1 MMSSLEVT
9 ASRRVG
15 VTGRTA
21 GWPRS
26 LLDALPA
33 AAVAAA
39 FLALWVGA
47 ALLLPHGA
55 QNPATPIYPGGTSLQ
70 PLMRFD
76 GYFYA
81 TITGHGYVPVPGRYQ
96 LYAFFPL
103 LPGLAAALH
112 GLIPLL
118 SVPASGLAVNGAAVI
133 GAAML
138 IDRTLAA
145 WSRGRRLAAVA
156 VVLSLPSAFFYAT
169 FYSEPLLLLA
179 TALTVWA
186 LADRRRIALVP
197 VGVMLATL
205 DRPPGAL
212 LLVLVVVVLHRRGG
226 GWRSMLPSLIAAGLA
241 VDLVMVVD
249 TLAAGDPFAF
259 VHAQAGWTSVRTL
272 GLGDGVRWVLTQSR
286 PGAIWQSVI
295 TFGYWDLYLA
305 AAALV
310 VFRRRLGAAVPY
322 AAAVMAACFLA
333 GGVGTQSRYLVTL
346 LPFWLGLLELLGRRG
361 ARTWM
366 LTTGMAIAGGIAVN
380 LWMLDRFVRG
390 FWAG

>member
-9 ASRRVG
+9 TSRRVR
-15 VTGRTA
+15 VIGRTA
-21 GWPRS
+21 GWLPS
-26 LLDALPA
+26 LVDALPA
-33 AAVAAA
+33 VAVAAA

-55 QNPATPIYPGGTSLQ
+55 QNPDTPIFPGATSLQ
-70 PLMRFD
+70 PLVRFD

-81 TITGHGYVPVPGRYQ
+81 TIAGHGYVPMPGRYQ

-112 GLIPLL
+112 GVIPLL
-118 SVPASGLAVNGAAVI
+118 SVPASGLAVNGAAVV
-133 GAAML
+133 GAAVL
-138 IDRTLAA
+138 IDRTLAS
-145 WSRGRRLAAVA
+145 WSRGRRLVAVA

-186 LADRRRIALVP
+186 LADQRRSALVP
-197 VGVMLATL
+197 VGVLLATL

-212 LLVLVVVVLHRRGG
+212 LLLLVLAVLRRRGY
-226 GWRSMLPSLIAAGLA
+226 GWRSMIPSVVA
-241 VDLVMVVD
+241 VGVAVSLVMVVD
-249 TLAAGDPFAF
+249 MLAAGDPFAF
-259 VHAQAGWTSVRTL
+259 VHAQAGWTSLRTL
-272 GLGDGVRWVLTQSR
+272 GFADGARWVLTQSQ
-286 PGAIWQSVI
+286 PAAIWQSVVS
-295 TFGYWDLYLA
+295 FGYWDLYLA

-310 VFRRRLGAAVPY
+310 VFRRRLGAAAPY
-322 AAAVMAACFLA
+322 AAAVMVVCFLA

-346 LPFWLGLLELLGRRG
+346 LPFWLGLLELLSRRG
-361 ARTWM
+361 PRTWM
-366 LTTGMAIAGGIAVN
+366 LTTGLAIAGGIAMN

-390 FWAG
+390 IWAG